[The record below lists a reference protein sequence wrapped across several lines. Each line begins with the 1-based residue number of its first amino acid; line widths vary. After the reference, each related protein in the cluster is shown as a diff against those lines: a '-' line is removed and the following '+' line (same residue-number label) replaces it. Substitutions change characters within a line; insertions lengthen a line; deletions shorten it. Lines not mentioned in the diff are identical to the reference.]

1 MPFTFDTLFTKLS
14 GIVPVKFV
22 AKLFCI
28 SNVLAVSLLE
38 FCLAIDVA
46 FLIEI
51 PLSTAV
57 AIQNRIKNIRI
68 LFFFFRVIYNTA
80 LLKEPIFLPPC
91 FIIFRNFHNK
101 YFKLCVSHFIY
112 LR

>member
-51 PLSTAV
+51 PKHL
-57 AIQNRIKNIRI
+57 IDIKEKNSYR
-68 LFFFFRVIYNTA
+68 YNSNNYIEIDEDA
-80 LLKEPIFLPPC
+80 FD
-91 FIIFRNFHNK
+91 
-101 YFKLCVSHFIY
+101 Y
-112 LR
+112 